1 MAAPGEVTCLLLALR
16 EGDPGA
22 LERLTPLVYGE
33 LRAVARRQLR
43 RRRPGQTLETT
54 ALVHEAYVKLVDAG
68 RADWRDREHF
78 LSVAA
83 VAMRHVLVD
92 AARRRMARK
101 RGGDELRVTLSDLD
115 RLAGH
120 GERGDDRVVEILAV
134 DQALAALATLSPRL
148 ARLVELVYFGGLTEE
163 EAGRALGVSDRTV
176 RRDWRKARA
185 VLFQALGKEGSDR
198 ALY

>member
-1 MAAPGEVTCLLLALR
+1 MAAPGEVTRLLRALR
-16 EGDPGA
+16 DGDPGA
-22 LERLTPLVYGE
+22 LERLTPLVYDQ

-54 ALVHEAYVKLVDAG
+54 ALVHEAYVKLIDA
-68 RADWRDREHF
+68 RQADWRDREHF

-92 AARRRMARK
+92 AARRRMAGK
-101 RGGDELRVTLSDLD
+101 RGGNELRVTLSDLD
-115 RLAGH
+115 RLADGT
-120 GERGDDRVVEILAV
+120 GRGDDRVVEILAV
-134 DQALAALATLSPRL
+134 DQALAALTALSPRL

-163 EAGRALGVSDRTV
+163 EAGRALGISDRTV

-185 VLFQALGKEGSDR
+185 FLFQALGSRPCG
-198 ALY
+198 